1 MKATILKTMTAN
13 GKTLKFGDIVDV
25 SDWKHTKNLESNRYI
40 KVLAEEPV
48 AEEKPKLV
56 KKAQAT
62 K

>member
-40 KVLAEEPV
+40 KVLVEEPA

>member
-40 KVLAEEPV
+40 KVLAEEEAKPV
-48 AEEKPKLV
+48 KSIV
-56 KKAQAT
+56 KK
-62 K
+62 